1 MMKSRTVSVSIA
13 ASPKIVYEY
22 AADPA
27 NLPQWAPGFVKS
39 IANVDDEW
47 VAQTTLGEVSF
58 HFAPLNSFGVLDHGV
73 TLPSGESFMN
83 PMRVV
88 SNGSASELLF
98 TLFQQ
103 ETATASEFEKDVQ
116 TVLGDL
122 NKLKAVI
129 EAGETEVAHISDV
142 SE

>member
-1 MMKSRTVSVSIA
+1 MMKSRTISVSIA
-13 ASPKIVYEY
+13 ASPKVVYEF

-47 VAQTTLGEVSF
+47 VAQTTLGKVTF

-88 SNGSASELLF
+88 SNGTGSELLF

-103 ETATASEFEKDVQ
+103 VTASAAEFERDVQ

-122 NKLKAVI
+122 NTLKAII
-129 EAGETEVAHISDV
+129 ENAGA
-142 SE
+142 